1 MIPFLLLT
9 ILLYL
14 VGRELVL
21 KQGVVARREE

>member
-21 KQGVVARREE
+21 KPQSVARREE

>member
-1 MIPFLLLT
+1 LLT